1 MFYTHQTVHL
11 PVSLDSRG
19 ELNSITDEDLRRVDP
34 SSPEVG
40 DGGGVAATK
49 WRCFSRTDSK
59 ISTNIQNNFNTH
71 VIIEKLVQSSNWWF
85 CNFLLFK
92 KMWPD
97 WKILH
102 LQGPVL
108 HVYSL

>member
-1 MFYTHQTVHL
+1 MRHQTVYL

-71 VIIEKLVQSSNWWF
+71 VITEKLFNQAISGSVIFCCLRKCGQIGKYYIFKVQYYMSS
-85 CNFLLFK
+85 L
-92 KMWPD
+92 
-97 WKILH
+97 
-102 LQGPVL
+102 
-108 HVYSL
+108 